1 MKQIPIF
8 FTFNNDYVIPAAVAF
23 HSLLEKVNTDTFYEM
38 FVAHSD
44 ITLENQAL
52 LSKIVDSQSKGL
64 LKFIDTK
71 DFLHNEWNN
80 GNFEEHN
87 KGVQFTVDT
96 IVRCFAASFFPNID
110 KIIYSDVDVVFMDD
124 ISELIDIDLTDK
136 YIASVKNAFL
146 KYSPKE
152 LSHLSD
158 MHYEKLKDTYF
169 AGGIWVM
176 NLSEIR
182 KNNLET
188 RMIEIIKDKNIIKRW
203 NDQDIMNIACDNKV
217 SYLSLRYISYP
228 YLEDVMKEMGFE
240 SHFSQEELFE
250 SIEKPKILHF
260 AGVKPWNAFPRK
272 GEVWLNIFKSLN
284 LPKTRIF
291 KDMSLKYKILFY
303 IWSILDKKL
312 KKKRIIQ

>member
-1 MKQIPIF
+1 
-8 FTFNNDYVIPAAVAF
+8 
-23 HSLLEKVNTDTFYEM
+23 
-38 FVAHSD
+38 
-44 ITLENQAL
+44 
-52 LSKIVDSQSKGL
+52 
-64 LKFIDTK
+64 
-71 DFLHNEWNN
+71 
-80 GNFEEHN
+80 
-87 KGVQFTVDT
+87 
-96 IVRCFAASFFPNID
+96 
-110 KIIYSDVDVVFMDD
+110 
-124 ISELIDIDLTDK
+124 
-136 YIASVKNAFL
+136 
-146 KYSPKE
+146 
-152 LSHLSD
+152 
-158 MHYEKLKDTYF
+158 
-169 AGGIWVM
+169 
-176 NLSEIR
+176 
-182 KNNLET
+182 
-188 RMIEIIKDKNIIKRW
+188 
-203 NDQDIMNIACDNKV
+203 MNIACDNKV